1 MKLRLPLRLKLSLLR
16 LSFLLLW
23 WGPTSFWNSRYA
35 RFEQPVK
42 HQKKTP
48 GNTHKLYQS
57 IIKPPLRIFPHLKF
71 HHIFKFKTLPPSWTN
86 KFSKK
91 PGNSILRSHHL
102 FTDFHPLPLAMAKYG
117 KAGATIHWPP
127 GGISKGPWKNT
138 TCRVKSAKQLT
149 VDSSPF
155 PKKTKNI
162 RNKKIKQVKTPTS
175 ECFGFFT
182 ASWWSKRVW
191 FISWMYKDCFSFETT
206 FQNIVATFC
215 ITYQSLL
222 AQRWQPDFSIHHGC
236 CRLKSLSYLLGLH
249 GSRKNPRVLMKSL

>member
-1 MKLRLPLRLKLSLLR
+1 MFFPCAVINNEAAVAVEVEVVVVAVVVLVVVVGSDIILK
-16 LSFLLLW
+16 FTICQIW
-23 WGPTSFWNSRYA
+23 TTCKAPKKNSW
-35 RFEQPVK
+35 K
-42 HQKKTP
+42 HT
-48 GNTHKLYQS
+48 
-57 IIKPPLRIFPHLKF
+57 LRIFPHLKF